1 MPLFII
7 WNILEN
13 TMTKIKEKSELDF
26 KKLQDDSTRKFLE
39 LKKAYEQ
46 VAKIQIALN
55 FNNNSSTNKDNLR
68 LNYNNCAEE

>member
-1 MPLFII
+1 
-7 WNILEN
+7 
-13 TMTKIKEKSELDF
+13 MTKIKEKSELDF

-39 LKKAYEQ
+39 LTKAYEQ

>member
-13 TMTKIKEKSELDF
+13 ALTKIKEKSELDF

-46 VAKIQIALN
+46 VAKIQIAFN
-55 FNNNSSTNKDNLR
+55 FNNYSSTNKDNLR